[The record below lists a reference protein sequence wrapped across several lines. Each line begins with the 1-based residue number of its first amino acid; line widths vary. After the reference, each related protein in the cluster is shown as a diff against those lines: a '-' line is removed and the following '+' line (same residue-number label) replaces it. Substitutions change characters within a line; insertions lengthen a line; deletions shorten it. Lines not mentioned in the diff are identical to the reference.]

1 MVALKIVSLF
11 AENIKRLKA
20 VEISPQGN
28 TVIISGKNEQGKSSI
43 LDSIWLACKYSAAS
57 KQIPNPIRE
66 GKDHALIVMNIG
78 DYTITRQFRV
88 NGDNEVTTR
97 LSVERANGD
106 TVKSPQALIDGFI
119 GSLAF
124 DPLEFMR
131 QPPKTQREMLAEI
144 SKLNLAELDA
154 QYRQLY
160 DERTDLNRQH
170 KSLAANIVQIA
181 PPTDATEAIE
191 VDSNALLARLNDI
204 RREQSAA
211 ENIRREVDTLRDRV
225 VSLKD
230 QLAVAEKAL
239 WEALEKSKSTQ
250 TDAAYEIEVVALGDK
265 IRRAAEI
272 NARVKEVKFYID
284 TTAKISAIQDRLS
297 AVESGLGT
305 IKTSRAAA
313 IEAADLPIEGLLIE
327 DEGVTFKGQP
337 LSQLSTSQQI
347 KISMVLA
354 MAANPELRVIRI
366 KDGSLLDA
374 DNLALIDEIA
384 KNGDFQVWIECVD
397 STGKVGFYI
406 EDGEIAAVNE
416 CTK

>member
-1 MVALKIVSLF
+1 MALKIVSLF

-78 DYTITRQFRV
+78 DYTITRQFRM

-154 QYRQLY
+154 QYKQLY
-160 DERTDLNRQH
+160 DERTELNRQH
-170 KSLAANIVQIA
+170 KSLAANIIQIA
-181 PPTDATEAIE
+181 PPTDTTSTTEVNSSDLLTELRRWQESLREAKLYNAKEVQLRERIATLEKE
-191 VDSNALLARLNDI
+191 LETLKEQY
-204 RREQSAA
+204 RREFEDTVNVFDEAA
-211 ENIRREVDTLRDRV
+211 C
-225 VSLKD
+225 
-230 QLAVAEKAL
+230 VAKIG
-239 WEALEKSKSTQ
+239 
-250 TDAAYEIEVVALGDK
+250 EIEAQIG
-265 IRRAAEI
+265 RAAEI
-272 NARVKEVKFYID
+272 NARVKEVKFYND

-297 AVESGLGT
+297 AVESGLET

-327 DEGVTFKGQP
+327 DDGVTFKGQP

>member
-1 MVALKIVSLF
+1 MALKIVSLF

-78 DYTITRQFRV
+78 DYTITRQFRM

-144 SKLNLAELDA
+144 SRLNLAELDA
-154 QYRQLY
+154 QYKQLY
-160 DERTDLNRQH
+160 DERTELNRQH

-181 PPTDATEAIE
+181 PPTDATALVE
-191 VDSNALLARLNDI
+191 VDAVVLLNRLEVVRQSQNNARHNHKVVTALREKIDALSKELAETETALKKAITDGAMWPTEDQLNQEINDI
-204 RREQSAA
+204 
-211 ENIRREVDTLRDRV
+211 T
-225 VSLKD
+225 D
-230 QLAVAEKAL
+230 Q
-239 WEALEKSKSTQ
+239 
-250 TDAAYEIEVVALGDK
+250 
-265 IRRAAEI
+265 IRRASEI
-272 NARVKEVKFYID
+272 NSRVKEAKFYND

-297 AVESGLGT
+297 AVESGLEA